1 MDGGLS
7 GGVGERRGRPEE
19 ERDEE
24 IYDKEIEIRLATF
37 RKLVSPWWDSA
48 AVDADCG
55 HPDPTRLW
63 NHTGPSL
70 LFTVKDI

>member
-1 MDGGLS
+1 M
-7 GGVGERRGRPEE
+7 RPEE

-24 IYDKEIEIRLATF
+24 IYDKETEIRLATF

-55 HPDPTRLW
+55 HSGRLA
-63 NHTGPSL
+63 P
-70 LFTVKDI
+70 